1 MARAKDQSGKY
12 IAWIVLISAASAIWQ
27 WAKAT
32 AIGIWGWLSANANS
46 LYIGAGVLL
55 FIYVASGLLSRRAE
69 SHRRRQ
75 HLEDLMLKYED
86 QSIVDAI
93 LNNEFWIGA
102 SDDMLRDSLGEPE
115 DIDREV
121 MKRKTKE
128 TWKYGRKRANQYR
141 LRVFVENGVVT
152 SW

>member
-1 MARAKDQSGKY
+1 MR
-12 IAWIVLISAASAIWQ
+12 
-27 WAKAT
+27 
-32 AIGIWGWLSANANS
+32 
-46 LYIGAGVLL
+46 
-55 FIYVASGLLSRRAE
+55 
-69 SHRRRQ
+69 
-75 HLEDLMLKYED
+75 KYED

-152 SW
+152 SWEQKN